1 MLLLRNRSDDIFVNA
16 VPAGLEAIKMRRALF
31 CAALSALVST
41 AVVMP
46 DAMAQRRDR
55 DRGQQWVQ
63 LGCQQVSFR
72 GRDRD
77 TIRVSRR
84 EGRFRAIRFAA
95 RGNDVEMRRLSVVYA
110 NGNPDDLDVQRVI
123 RSGSKTDALDL
134 KGRDRAIERIDM
146 TYRQRDDFRGRATI
160 CVVGLVG

>member
-1 MLLLRNRSDDIFVNA
+1 MRLTFV
-16 VPAGLEAIKMRRALF
+16 G
-31 CAALSALVST
+31 AALAALVCTTFIPEAS
-41 AVVMP
+41 
-46 DAMAQRRDR
+46 AQRRDR
-55 DRGQQWVQ
+55 GQEWVQ

-77 TIRVSRR
+77 TIRVGRR
-84 EGRFRAIRFAA
+84 EGRFRAIRLAA

-134 KGRDRAIERIDM
+134 KGRDRAIQRIEM
-146 TYRQRDDFRGRATI
+146 TYRQRDDFSGRATV
-160 CVVGLVG
+160 CAEGLAG

>member
-1 MLLLRNRSDDIFVNA
+1 M
-16 VPAGLEAIKMRRALF
+16 EATKMRRALV
-31 CAALSALVST
+31 CAALSALVSAT
-41 AVVMP
+41 VIVPEAG
-46 DAMAQRRDR
+46 AQRRDR

-77 TIRVSRR
+77 TIRVGKR
-84 EGRFRAIRFAA
+84 EGRFQAIRVAA

-110 NGNPDDLDVQRVI
+110 NGNPDDLDVQRLI
-123 RSGSKTDALDL
+123 RSGSKTEALDL

-146 TYRQRDDFRGRATI
+146 TYRQRDDFRGRATV
-160 CVVGLVG
+160 CVEGLVG

>member
-1 MLLLRNRSDDIFVNA
+1 MQ
-16 VPAGLEAIKMRRALF
+16 RALV
-31 CAALSALVST
+31 CAALSALVSAT
-41 AVVMP
+41 IIVPEAI
-46 DAMAQRRDR
+46 AQRRDRDR

-77 TIRVSRR
+77 TIRVGRR
-84 EGRFRAIRFAA
+84 DGRFQAIRVAA

-123 RSGSKTDALDL
+123 RSGSKTEALDL

-146 TYRQRDDFRGRATI
+146 TYRQRDDFRGRATV
-160 CVVGLVG
+160 CVEGLVG